1 MYNTNTSFSLIER
14 VLYFYGLG
22 LGLSTNTYNENQ
34 YKFELMLLA
43 KYEEDFSTYTLRCF
57 LEEYIAMQ
65 SSITSKEKLQ
75 SIKKLQSGFTITS
88 VKVFLVSL
96 LNGKWYKSCYLH
108 KYNNHLTLS
117 SILIQVSET

>member
-1 MYNTNTSFSLIER
+1 M
-14 VLYFYGLG
+14 LYFYGLG

-57 LEEYIAMQ
+57 LEEYIAIQ

-75 SIKKLQSGFTITS
+75 SVKKLQSGFTITS

-96 LNGKWYKSCYLH
+96 LNGKLPKSSYLH

-117 SILIQVSET
+117 HILIQVSET